1 MWIIFKD
8 SEMFSV
14 RRWGQI
20 SMSSK
25 RLILLSHKQTFLLI
39 FVVRIKKSPNW
50 QIYLFFVFFHCIF
63 STSDLDAWKSYLLSL
78 LLTERIRHH
87 LLFFFHVL
95 TWLFLCVVSYQTVG
109 LSWSS
114 RGWEDWWR
122 IRYILAIL
130 GFRFRLKAY
139 TSREKISRRKKFP
152 VGETIVWNYFN

>member
-87 LLFFFHVL
+87 LLFFSCIDL
-95 TWLFLCVVSYQTVG
+95 ALFVCCILPDCGTFLKFTRMRGLVKDTLYTRYTRIQIQIKGLHKKGKNIKKEEISSGGNDCVK
-109 LSWSS
+109 L
-114 RGWEDWWR
+114 
-122 IRYILAIL
+122 L
-130 GFRFRLKAY
+130 
-139 TSREKISRRKKFP
+139 
-152 VGETIVWNYFN
+152 